1 MRLRRAEFTGFLDGE
16 PLAEAYASMDL
27 FVYPSCTDTYGTAVQ
42 EALACGVPAV
52 VRDQGGPRYLI
63 ESGVNGFVA
72 RSDAHFIRSV
82 VQLMEDPT
90 RLPGLRREA
99 REAACRTSWDSICA
113 AVWEIYDRVPR
124 HEFAPASA
132 LLH

>member
-1 MRLRRAEFTGFLDGE
+1 
-16 PLAEAYASMDL
+16 
-27 FVYPSCTDTYGTAVQ
+27 
-42 EALACGVPAV
+42 
-52 VRDQGGPRYLI
+52 
-63 ESGVNGFVA
+63 
-72 RSDAHFIRSV
+72 
-82 VQLMEDPT
+82 MEDPT

-99 REAACRTSWDSICA
+99 RESACRTSWDSICA